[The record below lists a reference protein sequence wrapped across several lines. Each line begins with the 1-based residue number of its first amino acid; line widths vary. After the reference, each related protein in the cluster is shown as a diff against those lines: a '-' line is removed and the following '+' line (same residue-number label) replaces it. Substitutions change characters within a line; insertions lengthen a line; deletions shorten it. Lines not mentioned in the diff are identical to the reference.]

1 MLRNVVEINNAT
13 DVESDV
19 ENNFSINN
27 LHHSTVQNS
36 QATDSAMSF
45 EDAFTDVIIGMG
57 KLGNFWEEIV
67 CQCREQLNVKTT
79 E

>member
-1 MLRNVVEINNAT
+1 MFLGYMFLEINNAT

-36 QATDSAMSF
+36 QATDSAISF
-45 EDAFTDVIIGMG
+45 EDADLST
-57 KLGNFWEEIV
+57 
-67 CQCREQLNVKTT
+67 
-79 E
+79 